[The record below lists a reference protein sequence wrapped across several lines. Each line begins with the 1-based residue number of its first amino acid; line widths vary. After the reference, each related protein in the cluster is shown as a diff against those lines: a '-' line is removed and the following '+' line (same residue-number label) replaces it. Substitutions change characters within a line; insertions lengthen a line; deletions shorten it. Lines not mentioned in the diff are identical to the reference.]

1 MKCRFL
7 LTVGVILWSTW
18 SGFAIEKTTVN
29 LDNLVKTFEQNPANP
44 QTTMQ
49 LLKELSKQGKSG
61 QDILNR
67 YFKTQ
72 SEADYFKDYNWMI
85 VRDYVNDINAPQ
97 LKYVFENQD
106 KFIQHFSKDDVFQK
120 LDNVLVNHLEQLYL
134 QNKADYENQMKRIK
148 ETGYEHYDIGLF
160 QYQRTTVIRKCRRLF
175 LQRPEVISL
184 FPGKPEDDQ
193 RNHCR
198 SSGNHE

>member
-85 VRDYVNDINAPQ
+85 VRDYV
-97 LKYVFENQD
+97 L
-106 KFIQHFSKDDVFQK
+106 
-120 LDNVLVNHLEQLYL
+120 
-134 QNKADYENQMKRIK
+134 
-148 ETGYEHYDIGLF
+148 
-160 QYQRTTVIRKCRRLF
+160 
-175 LQRPEVISL
+175 SL
-184 FPGKPEDDQ
+184 I
-193 RNHCR
+193 HI
-198 SSGNHE
+198 

>member
-72 SEADYFKDYNWMI
+72 
-85 VRDYVNDINAPQ
+85 RLQ
-97 LKYVFENQD
+97 L
-106 KFIQHFSKDDVFQK
+106 DD
-120 LDNVLVNHLEQLYL
+120 
-134 QNKADYENQMKRIK
+134 R
-148 ETGYEHYDIGLF
+148 TGLCERHQCTSAQICF
-160 QYQRTTVIRKCRRLF
+160 
-175 LQRPEVISL
+175 
-184 FPGKPEDDQ
+184 
-193 RNHCR
+193 
-198 SSGNHE
+198 